1 MEDNTECVAPE
12 STSNVVSSQFTIYIY
27 LHLHLHSKTS
37 HNEVCFWELSRL
49 RKATLIGVVLR
60 YILMQSLH
68 FQVFEAFFVC
78 VCVLSLLASAWTS
91 SIVPTDAPIHLWLLE
106 DAPRVRVNCQPI
118 VTLSFASIRRQP
130 LSQSSTAPQRMRAC
144 LRARPLLFGCSCPL
158 GQLHGACIPLL
169 TDHLLLVPYRRDW
182 ASN

>member
-49 RKATLIGVVLR
+49 RKATLIGVVLM

-78 VCVLSLLASAWTS
+78 VCFVAPSLCLDQLHRPYGCPYPPLALGRCTAGSCELPADCYIVFRLYSATTFEPIIHGAS
-91 SIVPTDAPIHLWLLE
+91 TDAGLSACATSALWLFLPFGST
-106 DAPRVRVNCQPI
+106 PRRMHS
-118 VTLSFASIRRQP
+118 TLDGPPP
-130 LSQSSTAPQRMRAC
+130 LS
-144 LRARPLLFGCSCPL
+144 PLQERL
-158 GQLHGACIPLL
+158 GL
-169 TDHLLLVPYRRDW
+169 
-182 ASN
+182 